1 MPVTKPPSVEESKP
15 LTPVELELMQ
25 LVWKLGEVSVADVLA
40 ALPPERKLAYTS
52 VSTVL
57 RILEQKGVVQSRKEG
72 RGHLYSARLS
82 REAYEAQSV
91 RYLVATVFDG
101 TPSSLVARLVEA
113 VPLSPEEVEQIRK
126 LLGRKGGRG

>member
-1 MPVTKPPSVEESKP
+1 MSKSPENEAPRP

-25 LVWKLGEVSVADVLA
+25 IVWRKGEVSVADVLE

-57 RILEQKGVVQSRKEG
+57 RILEQKGVLQSRKVG
-72 RGHLYSARLS
+72 RGHLYSALLP
-82 REAYEAQSV
+82 REAYEVQSV
-91 RYLVATVFDG
+91 RHLVETVFDG
-101 TPSSLVARLVEA
+101 TPSALVERLVEA

-126 LLGRKGGRG
+126 LLGKKGSRS

>member
-1 MPVTKPPSVEESKP
+1 VAKSSEPEAPRS

-57 RILEQKGVVQSRKEG
+57 RILEQKGVVRSRKEG
-72 RGHLYSARLS
+72 RGHLYSAILK
-82 REAYEAQSV
+82 REDYETHSV
-91 RYLVATVFDG
+91 RHLVETMFDG
-101 TPSSLVARLVEA
+101 TPSALVARLVEA
-113 VPLSPEEVEQIRK
+113 VPLAPDDVEEIRRI
-126 LLGRKGGRG
+126 LGRKGKKP

>member
-1 MPVTKPPSVEESKP
+1 MSKPSQPEEPRP

-25 LVWKLGEVSVADVLA
+25 LVWKQGEVSVADVLA

-57 RILEQKGVVQSRKEG
+57 RILEQKGVVQSRKVG
-72 RGHLYSARLS
+72 RGHLYSARLP
-82 REAYEAQSV
+82 REAYEVQSV
-91 RYLVATVFDG
+91 RHLVDTVFDG
-101 TPSSLVARLVEA
+101 TASALVARLVEA

-126 LLGRKGGRG
+126 LLGRKGGK

>member
-1 MPVTKPPSVEESKP
+1 MSKSSQNEAPRP

-25 LVWKLGEVSVADVLA
+25 IVWRHDEVSVADVLE

-57 RILEQKGVVQSRKEG
+57 RILEQKGVLRSRKVG
-72 RGHLYSARLS
+72 RGHLYSAVLP
-82 REAYEAQSV
+82 REAYELQSV
-91 RYLVATVFDG
+91 RHLVETVFDG
-101 TPSSLVARLVEA
+101 TPSALVERLVEA

-126 LLGRKGGRG
+126 LLAKKGSRS

>member
-1 MPVTKPPSVEESKP
+1 MSKSSQSEAPKP

-25 LVWKLGEVSVADVLA
+25 IVWRHDEVSVADVLE

-57 RILEQKGVVQSRKEG
+57 RILEQKGVLRSRKEG
-72 RGHLYSARLS
+72 RGHLYSALLP
-82 REAYEAQSV
+82 REAYELQSV
-91 RYLVATVFDG
+91 RHLVETVFDG
-101 TPSSLVARLVEA
+101 TPSALVERLVEA

-126 LLGRKGGRG
+126 LLAKKGSRS